1 MPKPDEAMNSI
12 VNPRKAS
19 SETRRSGVPSGD
31 EELVLMGVEAGW
43 GIYDWG

>member
-1 MPKPDEAMNSI
+1 MNNI
-12 VNPRKAS
+12 VSPRKAS

-43 GIYDWG
+43 RMNDEGWRIKF